1 MLGLDYLY
9 LANEGKLVTMVPDS
23 DAPSVLEAMRSNVR
37 GRDAA
42 IIGHVT
48 ADHPGMVYIR
58 NPFGT
63 RRILEMLASD
73 QFPRICLGR
82 PAAV

>member
-1 MLGLDYLY
+1 
-9 LANEGKLVTMVPDS
+9 
-23 DAPSVLEAMRSNVR
+23 VLEAMRANVL

-42 IIGHVT
+42 IIGRVT
-48 ADHPGMVYIR
+48 ADHPGMVFIR

-73 QFPRICLGR
+73 QFPRIC
-82 PAAV
+82 